1 MSGKKK
7 IVLLGGGYGGILT
20 AKKLAN
26 KLKKDSNVEITLI
39 DRNPYH
45 TMLTELH
52 EVAAGRVSED
62 SIRIDLKKVFAK
74 RRVDVVLDEITNI
87 DFDSRILRSEKN
99 SYEYDYLVIG
109 TGSKPTFFGITGAK
123 EFSHQLW
130 SYDDAV
136 NLKEHILDMFRKAV
150 KETDKKKRQR
160 MLTFVVVG
168 GGFTGI
174 EMIGELGEWKNR
186 LCKDFDIDKKE
197 VSLYVVDAL
206 PKILPIF
213 PDKLINK
220 AERRLKKLDIQIITS
235 ARITEVAKD
244 SVTLGDKGS
253 IDTNT
258 VIWAAGV
265 EGSDVVGDMNINQE
279 GRKRVVT
286 NEKLQSVDHKNV
298 YVVGDNIFYVP
309 EGEERPVPQMVENA
323 EHSAKLVAH
332 NIYTDIKGGEK
343 KAYKPAFHGA
353 MVCIGGRY
361 GVAHLGAP
369 GKFFT
374 LSGFF
379 AMFVKHFINL
389 VYFFQVAGFNKC
401 WSYLMHEIFH
411 IKDKRSLVGGH
422 FAKSS
427 PNFWLVP
434 LRLLVGYKWL
444 AQGLEKLPKIIKD
457 PSHIFL
463 IPPPAAAD
471 ATSAASTAAQQ
482 GAETVA
488 QVAADVTSVASAT
501 AAQGASAVSQ
511 AAAATVADA
520 TSAATAA
527 ADTASN
533 VAAGL
538 PVPEFIQEIVGW
550 SMETFFYTSDGGY
563 TVLAE
568 IFQAGMVIAEVIV
581 GILLIIGLFTAV
593 SSIVSVAIGMMVWSS
608 GMASYEML
616 WYLGGGI
623 ALIGGSGSVFGLDYY
638 VLPLLKKLWKKIGI
652 VKKYYLYTD

>member
-1 MSGKKK
+1 MNGKKK

-26 KLKKDSNVEITLI
+26 RFKKDESVEITLI

-62 SIRIDLKKVFAK
+62 SIRINLKKVLAK
-74 RRVDVVLDEITNI
+74 RKVDVVLDEIDNI
-87 DFDSRILRSEKN
+87 DFESRVLKSENN

-123 EFSHQLW
+123 EFSYQLW

-136 NLKEHILDMFRKAV
+136 NLKEHILDMFRRAV
-150 KETDKKKRQR
+150 KEKDKQKRQR

-168 GGFTGI
+168 AGFTGI
-174 EMIGELGEWKNR
+174 EMIGELGEWKDR
-186 LCKDFDIDKKE
+186 LCKDFNIDKKE
-197 VSLYVVDAL
+197 VKLYIVDAL

-220 AERRLKKLDIQIITS
+220 AVRRLKKLGIQIITS
-235 ARITEVAKD
+235 ARITEVSKD
-244 SVTLGDKGS
+244 SVTLGDKGC

-265 EGSDVVGDMNINQE
+265 EGSDVVGNTNINQE

-286 NEKLQSVDHKNV
+286 NEKLQSVDYENV

-323 EHSAKLVAH
+323 EHSASLAAH
-332 NIYTDIKGGEK
+332 NIYSDIVGGEK
-343 KAYKPAFHGA
+343 KSYKPAFHGA
-353 MVCIGGRY
+353 MVCIGGKY
-361 GVAHLGAP
+361 GLAHIGAP

-411 IKDKRSLVGGH
+411 VKDNRSLVGGH

-444 AQGLEKLPKIIKD
+444 AQGLDKLPKIIQD

-463 IPPPAAAD
+463 IPPPATVE
-471 ATSAASTAAQQ
+471 ATSAASTAAGQ
-482 GAETVA
+482 GTEAVA
-488 QVAADVTSVASAT
+488 QVAADVTSAASAM
-501 AAQGASAVSQ
+501 ASQGAAVVSQ
-511 AAAATVADA
+511 AVVDA

-533 VAAGL
+533 VGAAL
-538 PVPEFIQEIVGW
+538 PVPGFIEEIVRW

-568 IFQAGMVIAEVIV
+568 IFQTGMVIAEIIV
-581 GILLIIGLFTAV
+581 GTLLIIGLFTAV
-593 SSIVSVAIGMMVWSS
+593 SSVISIAMGMMIWTS
-608 GMASYEML
+608 GMAPYEML
-616 WYLGGGI
+616 WYLAGGI
-623 ALIGGSGSVFGLDYY
+623 ALIGGSGSVFGVDYY
-638 VLPLLKKLWKKIGI
+638 VLPPLKKLWKKIGI